1 MRLQRFWKAQNI
13 KKRGELMGVHMI
25 LVDEKIWLLFFTLSV
40 YANGDLKSRVTVV
53 GSGNWGSVAAKLI
66 ASNALKLPSFHD
78 EVRMW
83 VFEEVLPNGEK
94 LTDVINKTNSK
105 TFSRFSDEALQQH
118 NSTLKRLLR
127 DSCCLKSFL
136 KRSLMISRTSVRL
149 SFNCSSYSI

>member
-94 LTDVINKTNSK
+94 LTDVINKTN
-105 TFSRFSDEALQQH
+105 
-118 NSTLKRLLR
+118 
-127 DSCCLKSFL
+127 
-136 KRSLMISRTSVRL
+136 V
-149 SFNCSSYSI
+149 